1 MLSPG
6 FYKGDCFSYY
16 ILILEPVMYKKRR
29 FTLAHGSREWDIQNL
44 VTLSVVGFMEL
55 YNIVEV

>member
-1 MLSPG
+1 
-6 FYKGDCFSYY
+6 
-16 ILILEPVMYKKRR
+16 MYKKRR

-44 VTLSVVGFMEL
+44 VVLSVVGFMEL